1 MLSRRRSRECALKMI
16 YQWDAGGADPDQVV
30 ADFFGRL
37 ASDDPQPVDAFAER
51 LFREAAENVAE
62 LDAIIARHSADR
74 WQPSRI
80 EPVVRHLLRLAL
92 AELRGGDTHPA
103 IVINETLEIGKRYDG
118 DASTRFMNG
127 ILNGFV
133 EASDP
138 DKAKSRPSSE
148 QKKP

>member
-1 MLSRRRSRECALKMI
+1 MI
-16 YQWDAGGADPDQVV
+16 YQWDAGGADPDRVV

-118 DASTRFMNG
+118 DASTRFLNG

-138 DKAKSRPSSE
+138 DKAKSRPPSE

>member
-1 MLSRRRSRECALKMI
+1 MI

-30 ADFFGRL
+30 ADFFERL
-37 ASDDPQPVDAFAER
+37 ASEDALPVDAFAER
-51 LFREAAENVAE
+51 LFRDAASNSAE

-74 WQPSRI
+74 WEPKRI

-92 AELRGGDTHPA
+92 AELRRGETPPA

-127 ILNGFV
+127 ILNGFL
-133 EASDP
+133 EATEP
-138 DKAKSRPSSE
+138 GKANPRRAAKQAKR
-148 QKKP
+148 

>member
-1 MLSRRRSRECALKMI
+1 MI

-133 EASDP
+133 ESSDP
-138 DKAKSRPSSE
+138 ERAKSRRSSK
-148 QKKP
+148 QTKP

>member
-1 MLSRRRSRECALKMI
+1 MI

-51 LFREAAENVAE
+51 LFRDAASSAEE
-62 LDAIIARHSADR
+62 LDEIISQHSAER
-74 WQPSRI
+74 WQPKRI

-92 AELRGGDTHPA
+92 AELRSGETPPA

-127 ILNGFV
+127 ILNAFL
-133 EASDP
+133 EASEP
-138 DKAKSRPSSE
+138 GKAKPRP
-148 QKKP
+148 KH

>member
-1 MLSRRRSRECALKMI
+1 MI

-138 DKAKSRPSSE
+138 DKAKSRPPSE

>member
-1 MLSRRRSRECALKMI
+1 MI

-138 DKAKSRPSSE
+138 DKAKSRPPSA

>member
-1 MLSRRRSRECALKMI
+1 MI

-138 DKAKSRPSSE
+138 DKARSRPPSK

>member
-1 MLSRRRSRECALKMI
+1 MI

-138 DKAKSRPSSE
+138 DKARSRPPSE

>member
-1 MLSRRRSRECALKMI
+1 MI

-138 DKAKSRPSSE
+138 DRAKSRRSGE

>member
-1 MLSRRRSRECALKMI
+1 MI
-16 YQWDAGGADPDQVV
+16 YQWEAGGADPDQVV

-51 LFREAAENVAE
+51 LFRDVAIDVAE
-62 LDAIIARHSADR
+62 LDAIIAQYTAER
-74 WQPSRI
+74 WRPSRI

-92 AELRGGDTHPA
+92 AELRGGETHA
-103 IVINETLEIGKRYDG
+103 AVVINETLEIGKRYDG
-118 DASTRFMNG
+118 NASTRFMNG

-138 DKAKSRPSSE
+138 ASAKSQQSGK
-148 QKKP
+148 QKKR

>member
-1 MLSRRRSRECALKMI
+1 MQMI
-16 YQWDAGGADPDQVV
+16 YQWDAGGGDPDQVV
-30 ADFFGRL
+30 TDFFGRL
-37 ASDDPQPVDAFAER
+37 ASDDPQPVDAFAEQ
-51 LFREAAENVAE
+51 LFRDAANNVAE
-62 LDAIIARHSADR
+62 LDAIIARHSAER

-92 AELRGGDTHPA
+92 AELRGGETPPA

-138 DKAKSRPSSE
+138 DDAKSGRSGPQDE
-148 QKKP
+148 R

>member
-1 MLSRRRSRECALKMI
+1 MI

-92 AELRGGDTHPA
+92 AELRGGETHPA

>member
-1 MLSRRRSRECALKMI
+1 MI

-92 AELRGGDTHPA
+92 AELRGGETHPA

-138 DKAKSRPSSE
+138 DKARSRPPSE

>member
-1 MLSRRRSRECALKMI
+1 MI

-92 AELRGGDTHPA
+92 AELRSGDTHPA

-138 DKAKSRPSSE
+138 DKAKSRPPSA

>member
-1 MLSRRRSRECALKMI
+1 MI

-138 DKAKSRPSSE
+138 DKAKSRPPSE
-148 QKKP
+148 QKKL

>member
-1 MLSRRRSRECALKMI
+1 MI

-51 LFREAAENVAE
+51 LFREAADNVAE
-62 LDAIIARHSADR
+62 LDAIIARHSAER

-92 AELRGGDTHPA
+92 AELRGGETHPA

-138 DKAKSRPSSE
+138 DKAKSRRSGE
-148 QKKP
+148 QEKS

>member
-1 MLSRRRSRECALKMI
+1 MI

-51 LFREAAENVAE
+51 LFRDAASNAEE
-62 LDAIIARHSADR
+62 LDEIISQHSADR
-74 WQPSRI
+74 WQPKRI

-92 AELRGGDTHPA
+92 AELRSGETPPA

-127 ILNGFV
+127 ILNAFL
-133 EASDP
+133 EASEP
-138 DKAKSRPSSE
+138 GKANPRP
-148 QKKP
+148 KH

>member
-1 MLSRRRSRECALKMI
+1 MI

-51 LFREAAENVAE
+51 LFREATENVAE

-138 DKAKSRPSSE
+138 DKAKSRPPSE